1 MNKIKEFIYNYW
13 WIIISGIIVTAI
25 SPQEK
30 LSKYIASAIIAGFFG
45 AIIVLF
51 NKLTAKSNE
60 KNGEDVKKEEVQKE
74 DVKKE
79 KIKKDSELKKEEKNK
94 PNIFI
99 ILLIILLAVNYI
111 WKNED
116 TPISSMSNS
125 EFSKKTDNVFSE
137 LNKETNKFDTN
148 EQLYDELKKQLKDN
162 DNTAISAFYGFI
174 TSANILNVYCKPT
187 GYIPEKYIKAI
198 TSYQNNI
205 NLEEELIKSF
215 INMGASRNQSL
226 ILVDKYA
233 DNMKE
238 QFTKLLERDYQD
250 FKKVNPSYTKKEY
263 CKFYDLNAK
272 EIISFKINEIK
283 KHMPYAYKT
292 YFQMK

>member
-30 LSKYIASAIIAGFFG
+30 LSKYIASGIVAGFFC

-51 NKLTAKSNE
+51 NKLTAKPNE
-60 KNGEDVKKEEVQKE
+60 KNGEDVKEEVQKD

-79 KIKKDSELKKEEKNK
+79 KIKKDNELKKEEKNK

-111 WKNED
+111 WKNAD
-116 TPISSMSNS
+116 KPLSSMSNS
-125 EFSKKTDNVFSE
+125 EFSKKTDDVFSE

-148 EQLYDELKKQLKDN
+148 EQLYDELKKRLKDN

-226 ILVDKYA
+226 ILVEKYA

-272 EIISFKINEIK
+272 EIISLKINEIK
-283 KHMPYAYKT
+283 NTIPTAYKK
-292 YFQMK
+292 YFEQQ

>member
-30 LSKYIASAIIAGFFG
+30 LSKYIASGIVAGFFC

-51 NKLTAKSNE
+51 NKLTAKPNE
-60 KNGEDVKKEEVQKE
+60 KNGEDIKEEVQKD

-79 KIKKDSELKKEEKNK
+79 KIKKDNELKKEEKNK

-111 WKNED
+111 WKNAD
-116 TPISSMSNS
+116 KPLSSMSNS
-125 EFSKKTDNVFSE
+125 EFSKKTDDVFSE

-148 EQLYDELKKQLKDN
+148 EQLYDELKKRLKDN

-226 ILVDKYA
+226 ILVEKYA

-272 EIISFKINEIK
+272 EIISLKINEIK
-283 KHMPYAYKT
+283 NTIPTAYKK
-292 YFQMK
+292 YFE

>member
-1 MNKIKEFIYNYW
+1 ML
-13 WIIISGIIVTAI
+13 V
-25 SPQEK
+25 
-30 LSKYIASAIIAGFFG
+30 FFG

-60 KNGEDVKKEEVQKE
+60 KNGEDVKKEEVPKE

-111 WKNED
+111 WKNAD
-116 TPISSMSNS
+116 KPLSSMSNS
-125 EFSKKTDNVFSE
+125 EFSKKTDDVFSE

-148 EQLYDELKKQLKDN
+148 EQLYDELKKRLKDN

-226 ILVDKYA
+226 ILVEKYA

-283 KHMPYAYKT
+283 KHMPNAYKM